1 MSGIIFIRYAQGSLF
16 WTYKT
21 RLTPH
26 LLIKASE
33 ERAVISMCVKGMD
46 VAHVSMIWCFVD
58 GLIFLFFI

>member
-1 MSGIIFIRYAQGSLF
+1 MSGITFIRYAQGNLF

-21 RLTPH
+21 RLTPQFA
-26 LLIKASE
+26 IKVSE
-33 ERAVISMCVKGMD
+33 ERAVISMYVKD